1 MLPKRGSPL
10 PKTDLVLPKE
20 TLSAAKYLLNGGYS
34 NDAVSRAYYS
44 MFYATRALLASRDL
58 HPKGHKGL
66 ILQFGLEFVKKG
78 FIEETYGRALSHA
91 KERRETVDYNI
102 EAEMTPEETG
112 IIIDDAE
119 RFLERVQKAFDEMGF
134 SE

>member
-1 MLPKRGSPL
+1 
-10 PKTDLVLPKE
+10 
-20 TLSAAKYLLNGGYS
+20 
-34 NDAVSRAYYS
+34 
-44 MFYATRALLASRDL
+44 MFYAARALPASRDL

-102 EAEMTPEETG
+102 EAEMTPEEAG
-112 IIIDDAE
+112 IIINDAE

-134 SE
+134 SK

>member
-1 MLPKRGSPL
+1 LPER
-10 PKTDLVLPKE
+10 DLALAAE
-20 TLSAAKYLLNGGYS
+20 TLGAAEYLLKGGYY
-34 NDAVSRAYYS
+34 NDAVSRAYYA
-44 MFYATRALLASRDL
+44 MFYAARALLASRDL

-102 EAEMTPEETG
+102 EATMTKEEAG
-112 IIIDDAE
+112 IIISDA
-119 RFLERVQKAFDEMGF
+119 RVFLDRIEQAFDELGLQK
-134 SE
+134 

>member
-1 MLPKRGSPL
+1 
-10 PKTDLVLPKE
+10 
-20 TLSAAKYLLNGGYS
+20 
-34 NDAVSRAYYS
+34 
-44 MFYATRALLASRDL
+44 MFYAARALLASHNL

-66 ILQFGLEFVKKG
+66 ILQFGLEFVKTG

-102 EAEMTPEETG
+102 EAEMTPEEVG

-119 RFLERVQKAFDEMGF
+119 RFIKRVQKALDEMGLK
-134 SE
+134 E

>member
-1 MLPKRGSPL
+1 MPER
-10 PKTDLVLPKE
+10 DLALAAE
-20 TLSAAKYLLNGGYS
+20 TLGAADYLLKGGYY
-34 NDAVSRAYYS
+34 NDAVSRAYYA
-44 MFYATRALLASRDL
+44 MFYAARALLASRDL

-102 EAEMTPEETG
+102 EAAMTREEAG
-112 IIIDDAE
+112 IIVSDAQD
-119 RFLERVQKAFDEMGF
+119 FLDRVEQAFDELRLQK
-134 SE
+134 

>member
-1 MLPKRGSPL
+1 LPER
-10 PKTDLVLPKE
+10 DLTLAAE
-20 TLSAAKYLLNGGYS
+20 TLEAAEYLLKGGYY

-44 MFYATRALLASRDL
+44 MFYAARALLASRDL

-102 EAEMTPEETG
+102 EAAMTPEEAG
-112 IIIDDAE
+112 IIVSDARDFLDRIE
-119 RFLERVQKAFDEMGF
+119 RAFAEMALER
-134 SE
+134 